1 MKISVIGCG
10 SMGKNHARVLKSL
23 GVLDYIVEP
32 SQETKKVLCSL
43 GYDESKIVSSIDD
56 TNSDAYVI
64 ATPSSNHV
72 ETALKLTQRKKH
84 ILIEK
89 PAAPSAKEIQVL
101 KDESEKLGTTVR
113 VGHIEQF
120 NPTIRH
126 LKKSI
131 NKNLVN
137 LCQFYRYSPRPH
149 RINDTNV
156 WIDIGV
162 HDVDL
167 MISLFGLP
175 KTVNSSG
182 VVDNNGIIVSMH
194 SAFEF
199 LDDEK
204 NVLCMINTSWLSA
217 SKKRQIH
224 FYLNR
229 DENNDAKVIH
239 ADLLEQM
246 VEEIKETRIVKK
258 PDDHFSPNII
268 DSTTITRL
276 TKEEPLLLEIQAFI
290 SSLRGNV
297 DEGTTL
303 NDALNVAKVLE
314 ASLESL
320 QQKKTIKI

>member
-1 MKISVIGCG
+1 MKISVVGCG

-23 GVLDYIVEP
+23 GVLDYIVES
-32 SQETKKVLCSL
+32 SQETRKVLCSL
-43 GYDESKIVSSIDD
+43 GYDENKIISSIDD
-56 TNSDAYVI
+56 TDSDAYII

-72 ETALKLTQRKKH
+72 EIALKLTQRKKH
-84 ILIEK
+84 LLIEK
-89 PAAPSAKEIQVL
+89 PAAPSAREIQGL
-101 KDESEKLGTTVR
+101 KEESEKFGTIVR

-131 NKNLVN
+131 NKKLVN
-137 LCQFYRYSPRPH
+137 LCQFYQYSPRPC

-167 MISLFGLP
+167 MISLFGMP
-175 KTVNSSG
+175 TTVNSNALIDDKG
-182 VVDNNGIIVSMH
+182 VITSMH

-199 LDDEK
+199 INDK
-204 NVLCMINTSWLSA
+204 RNVLCMINTSWLSS

-224 FYLNR
+224 FYLDR
-229 DENNDAKVIH
+229 DESNDAKVIH
-239 ADLLEQM
+239 ANLLEQM
-246 VEEIKETRIVKK
+246 IEEIKETRIVKK

-276 TKEEPLLLEIQAFI
+276 TKEEPLLLESQSFI
-290 SSLRGNV
+290 SSLQGAI

-303 NDALNVAKVLE
+303 SDALNVAKVLE

-320 QQKKTIKI
+320 RQKKTIKI